1 MMDFIFRAKA
11 IHSCVDYGNK
21 ICTGFLSGFK
31 KKSVRGA
38 TNVNNFISIN
48 YTKKQ
53 STFDD

>member
-48 YTKKQ
+48 YTKK
-53 STFDD
+53 TVHF